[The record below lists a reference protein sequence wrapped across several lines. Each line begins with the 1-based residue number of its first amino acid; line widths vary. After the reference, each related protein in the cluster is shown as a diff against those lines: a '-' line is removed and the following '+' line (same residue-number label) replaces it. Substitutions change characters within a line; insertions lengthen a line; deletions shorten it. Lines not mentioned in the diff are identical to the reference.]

1 MKTCYAV
8 VAPMVNCYLC
18 PLQEDHMLAD
28 PELPRKW
35 LGGVRVNMCC
45 LLLAKVL
52 QEWDKFRLLVE
63 LELAR
68 TEQELAGLQAEMKW
82 NIIQKLGVT

>member
-52 QEWDKFRLLVE
+52 QE
-63 LELAR
+63 
-68 TEQELAGLQAEMKW
+68 
-82 NIIQKLGVT
+82 